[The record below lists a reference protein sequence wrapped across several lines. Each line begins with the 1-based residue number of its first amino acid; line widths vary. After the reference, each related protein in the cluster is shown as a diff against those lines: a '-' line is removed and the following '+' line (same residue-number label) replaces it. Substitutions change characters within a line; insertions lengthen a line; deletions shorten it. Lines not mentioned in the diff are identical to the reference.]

1 MWIVVFITQNK
12 ETADTVT
19 EFLREAGLIVKV
31 RTLGAKSNEV
41 FGCYEIL
48 LPESQ
53 VEEGHRILISNLF

>member
-1 MWIVVFITQNK
+1 MWIVVFITQNR

-19 EFLREAGLIVKV
+19 ELLREGGLIVKI
-31 RTLGAKSNEV
+31 RTLGTKANNV
-41 FGCYEIL
+41 YGCYEIL

>member
-19 EFLREAGLIVKV
+19 DLLREAGLIVKV
-31 RTLGAKSNEV
+31 RATGATTNNV
-41 FGCYEIL
+41 YGCYEIL
-48 LPESQ
+48 LPEAE